1 MKRKKVKNNLI
12 GEQRQDKP
20 TNPSKGELNSIRTLL
35 EKTKQQL
42 EDIIKLIEN
51 ARK

>member
-1 MKRKKVKNNLI
+1 MKRKKHKNNIL

-20 TNPSKGELNSIRTLL
+20 TNPSKGELNSIRKML

-42 EDIIKLIEN
+42 EEILKLIDNE
-51 ARK
+51 RK